1 MVEFDIKRNMTPQNI
16 AEVTQ
21 LLDAV
26 ELADNRKPLNDHLWI
41 DLRQGGRPGFAG
53 LTARHQHTG
62 QPIAYCQISRGND
75 SWALDLVVDP
85 QHRKKTLELGTALL
99 GEATKIISDEGGG
112 HVHWWVFGATS
123 EHNEL
128 AKQINL
134 HTGRILLQMHVS
146 LPLAQQVI
154 AKTKQVTTQS
164 FRVGIDEDAWL
175 TVNNRAFSS
184 HSEQGG
190 WTKQLLRSR
199 QSEKWFN
206 PNGFLLYF
214 SNNNDE
220 PAPVT
225 PALAAFCWTKIDRD
239 SDPKNGEIY
248 VIAVDPKFHGQGLGK
263 SLTVAGLNYLTSAG
277 ATSGML
283 FVDEDNTAAIAT
295 YTKLGLTIRDRGQA
309 FVGDIAPSS
318 KQT

>member
-1 MVEFDIKRNMTPQNI
+1 MVKFDIKRNMTPQNI
-16 AEVTQ
+16 AEVMQ

-26 ELADNRKPLNDHLWI
+26 EKADNRKPLNDHLWI

-62 QPIAYCQISRGND
+62 QPIAYCQLSRGND

-85 QHRKKTLELGTALL
+85 QHRKDTLELGTALL
-99 GEATKIISDEGGG
+99 GEATKIISEEGGG
-112 HVHWWVFGATS
+112 HVHWWVFGATP

-128 AKQINL
+128 ATRINL

-146 LPLAQQVI
+146 LPLVQQVI
-154 AKTKQVTTQS
+154 ATTRRVATQS

-190 WTKQLLRSR
+190 WTKQLLQSR

-214 SNNNDE
+214 SSNNDE
-220 PAPVT
+220 PTPIA

-239 SDPKNGEIY
+239 SDPKIGEIY
-248 VIAVDPKFHGQGLGK
+248 VIAVDPQFHGQGLGK

-309 FVGDIAPSS
+309 FVGDIASSS

>member
-1 MVEFDIKRNMTPQNI
+1 MFDIKRSMTTQNI

-26 ELADNRKPLNDHLWI
+26 EKADNRKPLNDHLWI

-53 LTARHQHTG
+53 LIARHQHTG

-85 QHRKKTLELGTALL
+85 QHRNETLNLGTALL
-99 GEATKIISDEGGG
+99 GEAAELISDEGGG
-112 HVHWWVFGATS
+112 HVHWWVYGATS
-123 EHNEL
+123 VHDAL
-128 AKQINL
+128 ATHINL
-134 HTGRILLQMHVS
+134 HAGRALLQMHVT

-154 AKTKQVTTQS
+154 NATTQVATQS

-190 WTKQLLRSR
+190 WTKQILQSR

-206 PNGFLLYF
+206 PNGLLLYF
-214 SNNNDE
+214 LSGENKQTL
-220 PAPVT
+220 V
-225 PALAAFCWTKIDRD
+225 AFCWTKIDRE
-239 SDPKNGEIY
+239 SDPKVGEIY
-248 VIAVDPKFHGQGLGK
+248 VIAVDPQFHGQGLGR
-263 SLTVAGLNYLTSAG
+263 SLTVAGLNSLATAG
-277 ATSGML
+277 ATTGML
-283 FVDEDNTAAIAT
+283 FVDKDNIAAIAT
-295 YTKLGLTIRDRGQA
+295 YTKLGFTVRHQEQA

>member
-1 MVEFDIKRNMTPQNI
+1 MFDIKRSMTTQNI

-26 ELADNRKPLNDHLWI
+26 EKADNRKPLNDHLWI

-53 LTARHQHTG
+53 LIARHQHTG

-85 QHRKKTLELGTALL
+85 QHRKETLELGTALL
-99 GEATKIISDEGGG
+99 GEASKIISDEGGG

-128 AKQINL
+128 AEHINL
-134 HTGRILLQMHVS
+134 HAGRALLQMHVS
-146 LPLAQQVI
+146 LPLAQQLI
-154 AKTKQVTTQS
+154 ATTKQVITQS

-190 WTKQLLRSR
+190 WTKQLLQSR

-206 PNGFLLYF
+206 PNGFLLHF
-214 SNNNDE
+214 SGNNDE
-220 PAPVT
+220 PAPVA
-225 PALAAFCWTKIDRD
+225 PALAAFCWTKIDRE
-239 SDPKNGEIY
+239 SDPKVGEIY
-248 VIAVDPKFHGQGLGK
+248 VIAVDPQFHGQGLGK
-263 SLTVAGLNYLTSAG
+263 SLTVAGLNYLASAG

-283 FVDEDNTAAIAT
+283 FVDEDNIAAIAT